1 MEHFLE
7 GTLTIIPNLQQ
18 PVIEGVSKDQFR
30 DAMSR
35 VGSAVHIVTTAG
47 DAGTA
52 GLTVTAFSAVSDA
65 PPIVLVCVNR
75 ASRSN
80 ETIKRNGGF
89 CVNILSAEDQAMAD
103 LFAGR
108 MSADP
113 NEDRFQGLKINKTA
127 SNAPVLPGCL
137 AALDCRLQNFVEV
150 GTHSVLF
157 GAVHAIIPGADGPG
171 LIYRDRGYH
180 AL

>member
-1 MEHFLE
+1 M
-7 GTLTIIPNLQQ
+7 TAITPIQ
-18 PVIEGVSKDQFR
+18 PAVSETVSKDQFR
-30 DAMSR
+30 EAMSR

-52 GLTVTAFSAVSDA
+52 GLTVTAFSAVSDV

-89 CVNILSAEDQAMAD
+89 CVNILSAEDQVLAD

-113 NEDRFQGLKINKTA
+113 NEDRFQGLKIDKTA
-127 SNAPVLPGCL
+127 SDAPVLPGCL

-157 GAVHAIIPGADGPG
+157 GAVHAIIPGTDGPG

>member
-1 MEHFLE
+1 M
-7 GTLTIIPNLQQ
+7 TVSTQIRSSQSDS
-18 PVIEGVSKDQFR
+18 VSKDQFR

-35 VGSAVHIVTTAG
+35 VGSAVHIVTSGGIAG
-47 DAGTA
+47 QA

-80 ETIKRNGGF
+80 EIIKKNGIF
-89 CVNILSAEDQAMAD
+89 CVNILSAGERHMAD

-108 MSADP
+108 NVAHP
-113 NEDRFQGLKINKTA
+113 EANRFEGLQISKTV
-127 SNAPVLPGCL
+127 SGAPVLPGCL
-137 AALDCRLQNFVEV
+137 ASMDCALERIVEM

-157 GAVHAIIPGADGPG
+157 GHVQAIVPGQLGPG
-171 LIYRDRGYH
+171 LIYRDRDYH

>member
-1 MEHFLE
+1 MTVITPIQS
-7 GTLTIIPNLQQ
+7 TLS
-18 PVIEGVSKDQFR
+18 ESVSKDQFR

-47 DAGTA
+47 VAGTA

-65 PPIVLVCVNR
+65 PPIVLVCINR
-75 ASRSN
+75 SSRSN
-80 ETIKRNGGF
+80 ETLKRNGTF
-89 CVNILSAEDQAMAD
+89 CVNILSADHQEMAD

-108 MSADP
+108 LSKDP
-113 NEDRFQGLKINKTA
+113 DQDRFSGLKTDKTL
-127 SNAPVLPGCL
+127 SGAPVLPGCL
-137 AALDCRLQNFVEV
+137 ATLDCRLQSVSEV

-157 GAVHAIIPGADGPG
+157 GAVQSIVTGPHGPG

>member
-1 MEHFLE
+1 M
-7 GTLTIIPNLQQ
+7 TAITPIQ
-18 PVIEGVSKDQFR
+18 PAVSDTVSKDQFR

-47 DAGTA
+47 DAGIA

-65 PPIVLVCVNR
+65 PPIVLVCINR

-89 CVNILSAEDQAMAD
+89 CVNILSADDQAMSD

-108 MSADP
+108 MSDDP
-113 NEDRFQGLKINKTA
+113 NEDRFKGLKIDTA
-127 SNAPVLPGCL
+127 ESDAPVLPGCL

-150 GTHSVLF
+150 GTHSVMF
-157 GAVHAIIPGADGPG
+157 GAVQSIITGKNGPG
-171 LIYRDRGYH
+171 LIYRGRDYH

>member
-1 MEHFLE
+1 M
-7 GTLTIIPNLQQ
+7 TAIIPITHSLS
-18 PVIEGVSKDQFR
+18 ETVSKDQFR

-47 DAGTA
+47 EAGIA

-65 PPIVLVCVNR
+65 PPIVLVCINR
-75 ASRSN
+75 SSRSN
-80 ETIKRNGGF
+80 VMLKRNGVF
-89 CVNILSAEDQAMAD
+89 CVNILSADDQPLAD

-108 MSADP
+108 VGTIAH
-113 NEDRFQGLKINKTA
+113 EDRFDGIEIDRAL
-127 SNAPVLPGCL
+127 SNSPILPGCL
-137 AALDCRLQNFVEV
+137 AAVDCRLENFSEV

-157 GAVHAIIPGADGPG
+157 GTVQSIVTGKNGPG

-180 AL
+180 AV